1 MFITLYQSHFGFS
14 TGKNNIRRRIMYRFL
29 LDIADPNPIRYGS
42 STSGMIA
49 IVVGAVLLLA
59 LVGVAAYF
67 IVKKI
72 KKDK

>member
-1 MFITLYQSHFGFS
+1 
-14 TGKNNIRRRIMYRFL
+14 MYRFL
-29 LDIADPNPIRYGS
+29 LDIADPDPIRYGS

-49 IVVGAVLLLA
+49 VVVGAVLLLA